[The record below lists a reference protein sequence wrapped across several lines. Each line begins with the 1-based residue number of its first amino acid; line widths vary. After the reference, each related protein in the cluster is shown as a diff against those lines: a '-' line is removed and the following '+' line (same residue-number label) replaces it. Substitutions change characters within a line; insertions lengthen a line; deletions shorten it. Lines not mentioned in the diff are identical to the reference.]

1 MSFRTK
7 GIDSLSKVLT
17 IEKNIKTIE
26 ELLFKVSKEH
36 VDLNSDKNIEDI
48 YKEYIYQVIGDI
60 CSKKFTMKI
69 IAQNIKDNKLNFDH
83 HSFDDIRSKQK
94 EQDDYL
100 VCPFDVQEGVM
111 QCNKCDSKKV
121 ISYSKQ
127 TRGGDESTTVFCTC
141 VNPKC
146 GFKWTC

>member
-7 GIDSLSKVLT
+7 GINSLSNVLT

-26 ELLFKVSKEH
+26 ELIYNISYKDTNSI
-36 VDLNSDKNIEDI
+36 DLYN
-48 YKEYIYQVIGDI
+48 EYIYQVIGDI
-60 CSKKFTMKI
+60 CSKKYTMKI
-69 IAQNIKDNKLNFDH
+69 M
-83 HSFDDIRSKQK
+83 
-94 EQDDYL
+94 E
-100 VCPFDVQEGVM
+100 
-111 QCNKCDSKKV
+111 CNKCNSKKV

-127 TRGGDESTTVFCTC
+127 TRGGDESTTVYCTC